1 MDMLIATVLYAV
13 FIGLPIYLSVRN
25 FKITFGK
32 DSAFRKNKAEEEAHK
47 ETEETPVTET
57 DTESISLD
65 FKPAEDAQ
73 PDNDLARFETKPK
86 GTALLDVFTLLFGL
100 LCTYL
105 LYGVTTNISV
115 VDYDTAV
122 YVGQLHSPFH
132 TQYSGTLVWIM
143 AFSYVALIILCVF
156 KPEKLSPVV
165 SASSIAFTLIGL
177 VCLAFIF
184 IQLRIN
190 IFTALY
196 FLNVLLI
203 AVRRIH
209 FHITEHVRLAKE
221 RDTQFRSKFA
231 EKLYKLISKISGMTA
246 LSFLLVFPACALLE
260 IIFILTGQ
268 GPDGFIKAFTMT
280 ADWTF
285 STQIPPPPIEYEGH
299 YLCTVASGGH
309 RKIVKPIRYGN
320 RLGSKIIVNRQLLTA
335 NAFEDLIKVR
345 LPHFHKAVRGFYD
358 KFGYPLSRH
367 ITTKSRA
374 DLVYLLMKPLE
385 LIFIITLYTF
395 DTNPENRIAVQY
407 SDYNYK
413 NHILNT

>member
-1 MDMLIATVLYAV
+1 MDMLFTTVFLAL
-13 FIGLPIYLSVRN
+13 FIGLPIYLTARN
-25 FKITFGK
+25 LKVTFGK
-32 DSAFRKNKAEEEAHK
+32 DSAFRRNKTPEKAEETTIRA
-47 ETEETPVTET
+47 
-57 DTESISLD
+57 
-65 FKPAEDAQ
+65 
-73 PDNDLARFETKPK
+73 
-86 GTALLDVFTLLFGL
+86 ALLDVFTLLFGL

-105 LYGVTTNISV
+105 LYGVTKNISV
-115 VDYDTAV
+115 VDFDTAV
-122 YVGQLHSPFH
+122 YVGDLHSPFH

-209 FHITEHVRLAKE
+209 FHITEHVRLANE
-221 RDTQFRSKFA
+221 RNTQFRNKAA
-231 EKLYKLISKISGMTA
+231 EKLHKLISKISGMTA
-246 LSFLLVFPACALLE
+246 FSFLLIFPAAGLLE
-260 IIFILTGQ
+260 ILFILIGQ

-285 STQIPPPPIEYEGH
+285 STQTPPPPIEYKGH
-299 YLCTVASGGH
+299 YLCTVAARGH
-309 RKIVKPIRYGN
+309 KKIVKPLRYGN
-320 RLGSKIIVNRQLLTA
+320 RLGERIIVNRQLLAA
-335 NAFEDLIKVR
+335 NAFEDMIKEK
-345 LPHFHKAVRGFYD
+345 LPHFHKFVRDIYD
-358 KFGYPLSRH
+358 KYGYPISRH

-374 DLVYLLMKPLE
+374 DLTYIIMKPLE
-385 LIFIITLYTF
+385 FIFILTLYTF
-395 DTNPENRIAVQY
+395 DKNPENRIAVQY

-413 NHILNT
+413 RGEK

>member
-1 MDMLIATVLYAV
+1 MDMLFTTVFLAL
-13 FIGLPIYLSVRN
+13 FIGLPIYLTARN
-25 FKITFGK
+25 LKVTFGK
-32 DSAFRKNKAEEEAHK
+32 DSAFRRNKTPEKAEETTIRA
-47 ETEETPVTET
+47 
-57 DTESISLD
+57 
-65 FKPAEDAQ
+65 
-73 PDNDLARFETKPK
+73 
-86 GTALLDVFTLLFGL
+86 ALLDVFTLLFGL

-105 LYGVTTNISV
+105 LYGVTKNISV
-115 VDYDTAV
+115 VDFDTAV
-122 YVGQLHSPFH
+122 YVGDLHSPFH

-209 FHITEHVRLAKE
+209 FHITEHVRLANE
-221 RDTQFRSKFA
+221 RNTQFRNKAA
-231 EKLYKLISKISGMTA
+231 EKLHKLISKISGMTA
-246 LSFLLVFPACALLE
+246 FSFLLIFPAAGLLE
-260 IIFILTGQ
+260 ILFILIGQ

-285 STQIPPPPIEYEGH
+285 STQTPPPPIEYKGH
-299 YLCTVASGGH
+299 YLCTVAARGH
-309 RKIVKPIRYGN
+309 KKIVKPLRYGN
-320 RLGSKIIVNRQLLTA
+320 RLGERIIVNRQLLAA
-335 NAFEDLIKVR
+335 NAFEDMIKEK
-345 LPHFHKAVRGFYD
+345 LPHFHKFIRDIYD
-358 KFGYPLSRH
+358 KYGYPVSRH

-374 DLVYLLMKPLE
+374 DLTYIIMKPLE
-385 LIFIITLYTF
+385 FIFILTLYTF
-395 DTNPENRIAVQY
+395 DKNPENRIAVQY

-413 NHILNT
+413 RGEI

>member
-1 MDMLIATVLYAV
+1 MDMLFTTVFLAL
-13 FIGLPIYLSVRN
+13 FIGLPIYLTARN
-25 FKITFGK
+25 LKVTFGK
-32 DSAFRKNKAEEEAHK
+32 DSAFRRNKTPEKAEETTIRA
-47 ETEETPVTET
+47 
-57 DTESISLD
+57 
-65 FKPAEDAQ
+65 
-73 PDNDLARFETKPK
+73 
-86 GTALLDVFTLLFGL
+86 ALLDVFTLLFGL

-105 LYGVTTNISV
+105 LYGVTKNISV
-115 VDYDTAV
+115 VDFDTAV
-122 YVGQLHSPFH
+122 YVGDLHSPFH

-209 FHITEHVRLAKE
+209 FHITEHVRLANE
-221 RDTQFRSKFA
+221 RNTQFRNKAA
-231 EKLYKLISKISGMTA
+231 EKLHKLISKISGMTA
-246 LSFLLVFPACALLE
+246 FSFLLIFPAAGLLE
-260 IIFILTGQ
+260 ILFILIGQ

-285 STQIPPPPIEYEGH
+285 STQTPPPPIEYKGH
-299 YLCTVASGGH
+299 YLCTVAARGH
-309 RKIVKPIRYGN
+309 KKIVKPLRYGN
-320 RLGSKIIVNRQLLTA
+320 RLGKRIIVNRQLLAA
-335 NAFEDLIKVR
+335 NAFEDMIKEK
-345 LPHFHKAVRGFYD
+345 LPHFHKFVRYIYD
-358 KFGYPLSRH
+358 KYGYPVSRH
-367 ITTKSRA
+367 ITTKSSA
-374 DLVYLLMKPLE
+374 DLTYIIMKPLE
-385 LIFIITLYTF
+385 FIFILTLYTF
-395 DTNPENRIAVQY
+395 DKNPENRIAVQY

-413 NHILNT
+413 RGEI

>member
-1 MDMLIATVLYAV
+1 MDMLFTTVFLTL

-25 FKITFGK
+25 LKVTFGK
-32 DSAFRKNKAEEEAHK
+32 DSFFRRNDSPEEVK
-47 ETEETPVTET
+47 ETPAKETNI
-57 DTESISLD
+57 ESVSLD
-65 FKPAEDAQ
+65 FEPAEDTL

-86 GTALLDVFTLLFGL
+86 STALLDVVTLLFGL
-100 LCTYL
+100 ICSYL
-105 LYGVTTNISV
+105 LYGVSENIQV
-115 VDYDTAV
+115 ADYNEAV
-122 YVGQLHSPFH
+122 YVGHLHFPFH
-132 TQYSGTLVWIM
+132 TQYSETLLWIM
-143 AFSYVALIILCVF
+143 GFFYVALIILCVF

-165 SASSIAFTLIGL
+165 SAFSIAFTLIGL

-196 FLNVLLI
+196 FFNVLLI

-209 FHITEHVRLAKE
+209 FHIIGHVRLAKE

-231 EKLYKLISKISGMTA
+231 EKLYGIISKISGMTA

-268 GPDGFIKAFTMT
+268 GSDGFIKAFTMT

-299 YLCTVASGGH
+299 YLCTVAAGGH
-309 RKIVKPIRYGN
+309 EKVVKPLRYGN
-320 RLGSKIIVNRQLLTA
+320 RLGNKIIVNRQLLAA
-335 NAFEDLIKVR
+335 NAFEDLIKVK
-345 LPHFHKAVRGFYD
+345 LPRFHKAVRSFYD
-358 KFGYPLSRH
+358 KHGYPVSRY
-367 ITTKSRA
+367 ITTRRRA
-374 DLVYLLMKPLE
+374 DFVYLIMKPLE
-385 LIFIITLYTF
+385 FIFILTLYTF

-407 SDYNYK
+407 SDYNYANSYIVK
-413 NHILNT
+413 ESQ

>member
-1 MDMLIATVLYAV
+1 MDMLFTTVFLAL
-13 FIGLPIYLSVRN
+13 FIGLPIYLTARN
-25 FKITFGK
+25 LKVTFGK
-32 DSAFRKNKAEEEAHK
+32 DSAFRRNKTPEKAEETTIRA
-47 ETEETPVTET
+47 
-57 DTESISLD
+57 
-65 FKPAEDAQ
+65 
-73 PDNDLARFETKPK
+73 
-86 GTALLDVFTLLFGL
+86 ALLDVFTLLFGL

-105 LYGVTTNISV
+105 LYGVTKNISV
-115 VDYDTAV
+115 VDFDTAV
-122 YVGQLHSPFH
+122 YVGHLHSPFH

-209 FHITEHVRLAKE
+209 FHITEHVRLANE
-221 RDTQFRSKFA
+221 RNTQFRNKAA
-231 EKLYKLISKISGMTA
+231 EKLHKLISKISGMTA
-246 LSFLLVFPACALLE
+246 FSFLLIFPAAGLLE
-260 IIFILTGQ
+260 ILFILIGQ

-285 STQIPPPPIEYEGH
+285 STQTPPPPIEYKGH
-299 YLCTVASGGH
+299 YLCTVAARGH
-309 RKIVKPIRYGN
+309 KKIVKPLRYGN
-320 RLGSKIIVNRQLLTA
+320 RLGERIIVNRQLLAA
-335 NAFEDLIKVR
+335 NAFEDMIKEK
-345 LPHFHKAVRGFYD
+345 LPHFHKFVRDIYD
-358 KFGYPLSRH
+358 KYGYPVSRH

-374 DLVYLLMKPLE
+374 DLTYIIMKPLE
-385 LIFIITLYTF
+385 FIFILTLYTF
-395 DTNPENRIAVQY
+395 DKNPENRIAVQY

-413 NHILNT
+413 RGEI

>member
-1 MDMLIATVLYAV
+1 MDMLFTTVFLAL
-13 FIGLPIYLSVRN
+13 FIGLPIYLTARN
-25 FKITFGK
+25 LKVTFGK
-32 DSAFRKNKAEEEAHK
+32 DSAFRRNKTPEKAEETTIRA
-47 ETEETPVTET
+47 
-57 DTESISLD
+57 
-65 FKPAEDAQ
+65 
-73 PDNDLARFETKPK
+73 
-86 GTALLDVFTLLFGL
+86 ALLDVFTLLFGL

-105 LYGVTTNISV
+105 LYGVTKNISV
-115 VDYDTAV
+115 VDFDTAV
-122 YVGQLHSPFH
+122 YVGDLHSPFH

-209 FHITEHVRLAKE
+209 FHITEHVRLANE
-221 RDTQFRSKFA
+221 RNTQFRNKAA
-231 EKLYKLISKISGMTA
+231 EKLHKLISKISGMTA
-246 LSFLLVFPACALLE
+246 FSFLLIFPAAGLLE
-260 IIFILTGQ
+260 IIFILIGQ

-285 STQIPPPPIEYEGH
+285 STQTPPPPIEYKGH
-299 YLCTVASGGH
+299 YLCTVAARGH
-309 RKIVKPIRYGN
+309 KKIVKPLRYGN
-320 RLGSKIIVNRQLLTA
+320 RLGERIIVNRQLLAA
-335 NAFEDLIKVR
+335 NAFEDMIKEK
-345 LPHFHKAVRGFYD
+345 LPHFHKFVRDIYD
-358 KFGYPLSRH
+358 KYGYPVSRH

-374 DLVYLLMKPLE
+374 DLTYIIMKPLE
-385 LIFIITLYTF
+385 FIFILTLYTF
-395 DTNPENRIAVQY
+395 DKNPENRIAVQY

-413 NHILNT
+413 RGEI

>member
-1 MDMLIATVLYAV
+1 MDMLFTTVFLAL
-13 FIGLPIYLSVRN
+13 FIGLPIYLTARN
-25 FKITFGK
+25 LKVTFGK
-32 DSAFRKNKAEEEAHK
+32 DSAFRRNKTPEKAEETTIRA
-47 ETEETPVTET
+47 
-57 DTESISLD
+57 
-65 FKPAEDAQ
+65 
-73 PDNDLARFETKPK
+73 
-86 GTALLDVFTLLFGL
+86 ALLDVFTLLFGL

-105 LYGVTTNISV
+105 LYGVTKNISV
-115 VDYDTAV
+115 VDFDTAV
-122 YVGQLHSPFH
+122 YVGDLHSPFH

-209 FHITEHVRLAKE
+209 FHITEHVRLANE
-221 RDTQFRSKFA
+221 RNTQFRNKAA
-231 EKLYKLISKISGMTA
+231 EKLHKLISKISGMTA
-246 LSFLLVFPACALLE
+246 FSFLLIFPAAGLLE
-260 IIFILTGQ
+260 ILFILIGQ

-285 STQIPPPPIEYEGH
+285 STQTPPPPIEYKGH
-299 YLCTVASGGH
+299 YLCTVAARGH
-309 RKIVKPIRYGN
+309 KKIVKPLRYGN
-320 RLGSKIIVNRQLLTA
+320 RLGKRIIVNRQLLAA
-335 NAFEDLIKVR
+335 NAFEDMIKEK
-345 LPHFHKAVRGFYD
+345 LPHFHKFVRDIYD
-358 KFGYPLSRH
+358 KYGYPISRH

-374 DLVYLLMKPLE
+374 DLTYIIMKPLE
-385 LIFIITLYTF
+385 FIFILTLYTF
-395 DTNPENRIAVQY
+395 DKNPENRIAVQY

-413 NHILNT
+413 RGEK

>member
-1 MDMLIATVLYAV
+1 MDMLLTTVMLAV
-13 FIGLPIYLSVRN
+13 FIGLPIYLTARN
-25 FKITFGK
+25 LIVTFTRK
-32 DSAFRKNKAEEEAHK
+32 SASHSNDAPEKAKETHVKETLEEA
-47 ETEETPVTET
+47 V
-57 DTESISLD
+57 SLD
-65 FKPAEDAQ
+65 FQPAEDTL
-73 PDNDLARFETKPK
+73 PDNDLARFESKPK

-100 LCTYL
+100 LCSYL
-105 LYGVTTNISV
+105 LYGVSIKISV
-115 VDYDTAV
+115 VDYDKAV

-132 TQYSGTLVWIM
+132 TQYCETLVWIM
-143 AFSYVALIILCVF
+143 AFFYVALIILCVF

-165 SASSIAFTLIGL
+165 SAASIAFTLIGL

-190 IFTALY
+190 LFTALY
-196 FLNVLLI
+196 FFNVLLI
-203 AVRRIH
+203 AARRIH

-231 EKLYKLISKISGMTA
+231 EKLYRLISKISGMTA
-246 LSFLLVFPACALLE
+246 LSFLFILPAAALLE

-299 YLCTVASGGH
+299 YLCTVAAGGH
-309 RKIVKPIRYGN
+309 EKIVKPVRYGN

-345 LPHFHKAVRGFYD
+345 LPRFHRAVRGFYD
-358 KFGYPLSRH
+358 KYGYPVSRH

-374 DLVYLLMKPLE
+374 DFVYLIMKPLE
-385 LIFIITLYTF
+385 FIFILTLYTF

-413 NHILNT
+413 IHNS

>member
-1 MDMLIATVLYAV
+1 MDMLFTTVFLAL
-13 FIGLPIYLSVRN
+13 FIGLPIYLTARN
-25 FKITFGK
+25 LKVTFGK
-32 DSAFRKNKAEEEAHK
+32 DSAFRRNKTPEKAEETTIRA
-47 ETEETPVTET
+47 
-57 DTESISLD
+57 
-65 FKPAEDAQ
+65 
-73 PDNDLARFETKPK
+73 
-86 GTALLDVFTLLFGL
+86 ALLDVFTLLFGL

-105 LYGVTTNISV
+105 LYGVTKNISV
-115 VDYDTAV
+115 VDFDTAV
-122 YVGQLHSPFH
+122 YVGDLHSPFH

-209 FHITEHVRLAKE
+209 FHITEHVRLANE
-221 RDTQFRSKFA
+221 RNTQFRNKAA
-231 EKLYKLISKISGMTA
+231 EKLHKLISKISGMTA
-246 LSFLLVFPACALLE
+246 FSFLLIFPAAGLLE
-260 IIFILTGQ
+260 ILFILIGQ

-285 STQIPPPPIEYEGH
+285 STQTPPPHIEYKGH
-299 YLCTVASGGH
+299 YLCTVAARGH
-309 RKIVKPIRYGN
+309 KKIVKPLRYGN
-320 RLGSKIIVNRQLLTA
+320 RLGERIIVNRQLLAA
-335 NAFEDLIKVR
+335 NAFEDMIKEK
-345 LPHFHKAVRGFYD
+345 LPHFHKFVRDIYD
-358 KFGYPLSRH
+358 KYGYPISRH

-374 DLVYLLMKPLE
+374 DLTYIIMKPLE
-385 LIFIITLYTF
+385 FIFILTLYTF
-395 DTNPENRIAVQY
+395 DKNPENRIAVQY

-413 NHILNT
+413 RGEK